1 VRKEADGL
9 SVSGDNEFNLC
20 QILRALK
27 LNIVDFFKELPQ
39 FVVKAGS
46 VLGELY
52 GADWENRLQA
62 KEVQANFVHLSLLSK
77 YYKRGFREFF
87 LTYDA
92 NAEKNSAN
100 SSTYL
105 LDSYRFGWLLFLALR
120 NHAFSRFKDLVTCS
134 NGVVSIL
141 AILIIHVPCRFR
153 NFSIQDSSRFGECLS
168 FLLSR

>member
-1 VRKEADGL
+1 MFLVP
-9 SVSGDNEFNLC
+9 F
-20 QILRALK
+20 
-27 LNIVDFFKELPQ
+27 
-39 FVVKAGS
+39 
-46 VLGELY
+46 LG
-52 GADWENRLQA
+52 NR
-62 KEVQANFVHLSLLSK
+62 

-141 AILIIHVPCRFR
+141 VSDYLW
-153 NFSIQDSSRFGECLS
+153 SSP
-168 FLLSR
+168 